1 MTGKIYLL
9 VQGMQEAFSA
19 FSKFPA
25 GFSKKGTSSGMKAD
39 AELDITGDSCP
50 MTFVRTKVK
59 LESMRPGELLCVRLR
74 GGEPLANVPRAV
86 LDHGHTVRRT
96 EALADEVYALWIE
109 VKA

>member
-1 MTGKIYLL
+1 
-9 VQGMQEAFSA
+9 
-19 FSKFPA
+19 
-25 GFSKKGTSSGMKAD
+25 MKVD

-59 LESMRPGELLCVRLR
+59 LESMRPGELLRVRLC

-86 LDHGHTVRRT
+86 LDHGHAVLET
-96 EALADEVYALWIE
+96 EQLEDGVYALWIE

>member
-1 MTGKIYLL
+1 
-9 VQGMQEAFSA
+9 MQEAFSA

-25 GFSKKGTSSGMKAD
+25 GLSKKGTSSGMKAD

-86 LDHGHTVRRT
+86 LDHGHVVRET
-96 EALADEVYALWIE
+96 EALADEIYALWIE